1 MYSDDY
7 TYCHSSC
14 ENVSC
19 FRHKSHIDWSTPKH
33 SILGASMADFSQSC
47 PDFVIHDNSEVKNE
61 NSRESMY

>member
-1 MYSDDY
+1 MYTDDI

-33 SILGASMADFSQSC
+33 SILGASMADFSSVC
-47 PDFVIHDNSEVKNE
+47 PDFLSESPASAQKE
-61 NSRESMY
+61 DIDG